1 MGLCTFSGTSKVWRY
16 NSLHLSFSRMTDS
29 GQTWPLVAAQ
39 SMNIYRAASGHS
51 TDHWHHIIL
60 GNTIDHR
67 HLQGHIRN
75 TYYHGPQWQHVPL
88 SGHSYKHG
96 PWGGKAHQG
105 FSQQYRLC
113 MSTWFC
119 SFIMAWAA
127 EWTIYTSMTFH
138 GIMDH
143 DRSPT
148 SPIGQE
154 HVPFHCQ
161 SHSSHLKW
169 KFLVGSW

>member
-1 MGLCTFSGTSKVWRY
+1 MGLCTFSGSSTVPRY

-39 SMNIYRAASGHS
+39 SMNIYRATSGHS
-51 TDHWHHIIL
+51 TDHWRHMTL
-60 GNTIDHR
+60 GNTMDHR
-67 HLQGHIRN
+67 HLHDPRPYQKHLLFMALIGR
-75 TYYHGPQWQHVPL
+75 QHAPL
-88 SGHSYKHG
+88 SGGYTGHSYEHG

-113 MSTWFC
+113 MSTWIC

-138 GIMDH
+138 GIIDH
-143 DRSPT
+143 DRSD
-148 SPIGQE
+148 SI
-154 HVPFHCQ
+154 VPPA
-161 SHSSHLKW
+161 L
-169 KFLVGSW
+169 